1 MTTHRGHQYTLSSPH
16 VVPITPI
23 GPPKWSHKEIFS
35 PLELTNI
42 QGGLH
47 DLPKY
52 VDSWIPKFTREV
64 GAYGNT
70 HWSKLCESY
79 EFHQSRK

>member
-1 MTTHRGHQYTLSSPH
+1 MMTCSGRQYTHYYPLIHVIHVASPKLSPEEFF
-16 VVPITPI
+16 I
-23 GPPKWSHKEIFS
+23 
-35 PLELTNI
+35 LLDLDNI

-52 VDSWIPKFTREV
+52 VDSWIPKFTGEV

-70 HWSKLCESY
+70 HWTKFCESY